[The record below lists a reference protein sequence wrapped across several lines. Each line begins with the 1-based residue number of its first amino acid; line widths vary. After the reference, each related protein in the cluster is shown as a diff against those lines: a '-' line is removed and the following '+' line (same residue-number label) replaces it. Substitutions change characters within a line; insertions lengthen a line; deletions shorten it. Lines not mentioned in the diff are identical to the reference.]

1 MWSQSYCLQGRKSGS
16 IQVACLVPCTKKE
29 EEDKLSEAW
38 LSCCPPAGLWVRCV
52 TVQPQSRKPPCFVQC
67 CGRTQHISHSKSAPI
82 RRYYPNEM
90 FIYSVP
96 GCDGHSSSHPHG
108 HGKGRNFTRGC
119 RQKNLDG
126 GLQGTDCQGKFVSK
140 ANHLHFLST
149 SCKLERGQS
158 RQTP

>member
-1 MWSQSYCLQGRKSGS
+1 M
-16 IQVACLVPCTKKE
+16 CTKKE
-29 EEDKLSEAW
+29 EEEKLSEAW
-38 LSCCPPAGLWVRCV
+38 TVNKRSWSRPWLSCCPSAGLWVRCV
-52 TVQPQSRKPPCFVQC
+52 TIQPQSRKPPSFVQC
-67 CGRTQHISHSKSAPI
+67 SGRTQHNSHSKSATI
-82 RRYYPNEM
+82 RCYYPNEM

-119 RQKNLDG
+119 HQKNLDG

-140 ANHLHFLST
+140 ANLHFLST